1 MMNCYA
7 ACKMIPWSSQTAS
20 LTVGGIFGQ
29 VEKRPH
35 PLYEPLVMGC
45 LWDTELSGVEVGTG
59 SGEFSYGIGLPT
71 ILMQTAMTFLD
82 LGWDFVGAWE
92 ICEGASYP
100 RLRWEGIE
108 CVEVR

>member
-1 MMNCYA
+1 
-7 ACKMIPWSSQTAS
+7 
-20 LTVGGIFGQ
+20 
-29 VEKRPH
+29 
-35 PLYEPLVMGC
+35 MGC

-59 SGEFSYGIGLPT
+59 SGGCFYGIGLPT

-108 CVEVR
+108 CGGGPVTISRVPGARGGAS